1 VNILVIDDE
10 KWRHDFFED
19 SLKKISEIKS
29 VCIHHATDAIQ
40 ALQLMHSVKF
50 DLVFFDYDLGY
61 GDSGLVVARVVLGL
75 CDGRNAVEYNRPSAV
90 WIHSQSREGQRIES
104 IFMVAGILTHRQ
116 SIDDCMGYPES
127 FVEGVLHLLG
137 LGKSDKPEVS

>member
-1 VNILVIDDE
+1 
-10 KWRHDFFED
+10 
-19 SLKKISEIKS
+19 
-29 VCIHHATDAIQ
+29 
-40 ALQLMHSVKF
+40 
-50 DLVFFDYDLGY
+50 
-61 GDSGLVVARVVLGL
+61 VLGL

-104 IFMVAGILTHRQ
+104 VFMVAGILTRRQ
-116 SIDDCMGYPES
+116 SIDDCVGYPES